1 MLSPSL
7 NNQNGEHFCYPDQ
20 TVCQTP
26 DDPCSP
32 DDDLDSL
39 QCPSNAAVR
48 DFESEFLQAVV
59 TDFDLAADAIN
70 VFV

>member
-7 NNQNGEHFCYPDQ
+7 HNQNGKYFCYPDQ

-32 DDDLDSL
+32 DDDLDSH
-39 QCPSNAAVR
+39 QCSSNTAMR
-48 DFESEFLQAVV
+48 DFESELLQAIVA
-59 TDFDLAADAIN
+59 DFDLAADTID
-70 VFV
+70 VFI